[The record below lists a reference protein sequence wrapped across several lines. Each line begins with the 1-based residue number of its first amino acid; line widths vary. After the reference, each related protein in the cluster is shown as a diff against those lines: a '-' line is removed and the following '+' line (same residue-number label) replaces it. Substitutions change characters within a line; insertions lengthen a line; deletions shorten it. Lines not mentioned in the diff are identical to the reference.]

1 MDNKLHLR
9 FIVPIRPISLNR
21 MYRVFRGRSI
31 KSAEAREFELVFNS
45 YLVEFAQH
53 AKIFLENFDPSLHAI
68 HLQLRFFTK
77 DFTNKS
83 GSINLTKGDL
93 DNYNK
98 VTIDQVFR
106 FLSLNDALVT
116 NIHSTKLASNVDATE
131 IILKRVYQIHKK
143 IDPIASG
150 SYSADLN

>member
-1 MDNKLHLR
+1 
-9 FIVPIRPISLNR
+9 

-31 KSAEAREFELVFNS
+31 KSKEARDFEVKFNS
-45 YLVEFAQH
+45 YLAEFSQA
-53 AKIFLENFDPSLHAI
+53 AIIFMENFDPNIHAI
-68 HLQLRFFTK
+68 HMQLRFFTK

-98 VTIDQVFR
+98 ITLDQVFS
-106 FLSLNDALVT
+106 FLDINDALVT

-131 IILKRVYQIHKK
+131 IILKRVFQIHKK
-143 IDPIASG
+143 LDPMANGQSTE
-150 SYSADLN
+150 LN